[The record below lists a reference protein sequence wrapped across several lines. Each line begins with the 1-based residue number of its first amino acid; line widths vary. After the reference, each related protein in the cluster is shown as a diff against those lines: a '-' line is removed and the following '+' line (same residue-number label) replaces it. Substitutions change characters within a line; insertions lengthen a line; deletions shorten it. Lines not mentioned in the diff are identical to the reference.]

1 VAIIVII
8 NTASTTKTHKSP
20 VAIRPPNPNTNHIN
34 KRDTQNGR
42 RSPTH
47 AHNQYP
53 YTQHSMQQN
62 KEQKAES
69 KKEAKE
75 DKKRPE
81 KKTTHLTLSLV
92 AKDKRKH
99 PPHPKFAPIQH
110 RKRNQAQRLR
120 AHHQTDQ
127 CSKKGTPNATLMK
140 PGKNDS

>member
-62 KEQKAES
+62 KEQKQRARR
-69 KKEAKE
+69 KQRKIKKDQKKNHTPDPFPRGKKQKEAPPTPE
-75 DKKRPE
+75 ICAHRTQKKKPSS
-81 KKTTHLTLSLV
+81 KT
-92 AKDKRKH
+92 A
-99 PPHPKFAPIQH
+99 
-110 RKRNQAQRLR
+110 R
-120 AHHQTDQ
+120 ASSNRSVQ
-127 CSKKGTPNATLMK
+127 
-140 PGKNDS
+140 